1 MLSNFVNFGFSTMKK
16 LLDLVHL
23 FKILDGQG
31 IGINIHECKPNHGLK
46 RSPWPNP
53 RNVHLCTK

>member
-1 MLSNFVNFGFSTMKK
+1 MLSNFVNFGFSIMKK

-23 FKILDGQG
+23 FKILGGQG
-31 IGINIHECKPNHGLK
+31 IGINIHECKPN
-46 RSPWPNP
+46 P